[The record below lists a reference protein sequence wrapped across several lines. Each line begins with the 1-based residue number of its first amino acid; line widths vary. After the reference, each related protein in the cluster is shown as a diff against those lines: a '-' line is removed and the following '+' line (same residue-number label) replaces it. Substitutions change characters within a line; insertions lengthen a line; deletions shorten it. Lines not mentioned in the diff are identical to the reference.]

1 MIILS
6 KNVWSISYTKA
17 KNQGQYGFH
26 LYCPY
31 FYAVFEHFCER
42 STEKKSHKIPILN
55 YLRLDTL
62 INFKIIFS
70 LQLGFS
76 GNLIA
81 GSAMYKYFKNMI
93 CVKNR
98 EAQTFISIDT

>member
-1 MIILS
+1 MVYFIHESHKSRTIWIPSILS
-6 KNVWSISYTKA
+6 
-17 KNQGQYGFH
+17 
-26 LYCPY
+26 Y

-42 STEKKSHKIPILN
+42 STEKKSHETPILN

-76 GNLIA
+76 GTLIA
-81 GSAMYKYFKNMI
+81 GSAMYKYFKNKI